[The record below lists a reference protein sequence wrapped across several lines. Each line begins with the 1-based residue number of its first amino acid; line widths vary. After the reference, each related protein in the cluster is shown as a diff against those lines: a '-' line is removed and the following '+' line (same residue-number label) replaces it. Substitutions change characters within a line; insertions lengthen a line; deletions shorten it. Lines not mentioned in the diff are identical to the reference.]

1 MTSTTRHRMHSAI
14 SLALT
19 VFMSCST
26 LAQAAPS
33 PAKDSESPVANL
45 GSINIS
51 AAEVQQLLRAMPEGE
66 RAKVKSNR
74 EGLEDWLRQRL
85 AGEALLRDAQRK
97 KWAERPEVKSRIDAA
112 VKETTAR
119 IVTGSY
125 LESLVKLP
133 AGFPSDAEL
142 RAAYERNRSQL
153 NVAPTYRVAQIFLPV
168 ALDADGATI
177 ATVRSKAAELTKQ
190 SRAGDFA
197 ALAKEHSQDARS
209 ASKGGEVG
217 NLPLAQL
224 LPETREIVSSM
235 QPNQISEPVRSASGF
250 HVLKLLAS
258 QPARPATL
266 EEVKPTLQAALREQ
280 RQQEL
285 ANEYLSKLAPSSEV
299 KIDNAALE
307 AALQRVN

>member
-1 MTSTTRHRMHSAI
+1 MHSAM

-26 LAQAAPS
+26 LAKAAPS
-33 PAKDSESPVANL
+33 PAKESESSIANL

-74 EGLEDWLRQRL
+74 EGLENWLRQRL
-85 AGEALLRDAQRK
+85 AGEALLRDAQQK

-119 IVTGSY
+119 IVTRSY
-125 LESLVKLP
+125 MESLVKLP

-142 RAAYERNRSQL
+142 RAAYERNQSQL
-153 NVAPTYRVAQIFLPV
+153 NIAPTYRVAQIFLPV
-168 ALDADGATI
+168 APNADAATI
-177 ATVRSKAAELTKQ
+177 AAVRSKAAELTKQ
-190 SRAGDFA
+190 ARTGDFA

-235 QPNQISEPVRSASGF
+235 QPNQVSEPVRSASGF

-285 ANEYLSKLAPSSEV
+285 VNEYLSKLAPSSEV

>member
-1 MTSTTRHRMHSAI
+1 MHSAM

-26 LAQAAPS
+26 LAKAAPS
-33 PAKDSESPVANL
+33 PAKESESSIANL

-74 EGLEDWLRQRL
+74 EGLENWLRQRL
-85 AGEALLRDAQRK
+85 AGEALLRDAQQK

-119 IVTGSY
+119 IVTRSY

-142 RAAYERNRSQL
+142 RAAYERNQSQL
-153 NVAPTYRVAQIFLPV
+153 NIAPTYRVAQIFLPV
-168 ALDADGATI
+168 APNADAATI
-177 ATVRSKAAELTKQ
+177 AAVRSKAAELTKQ
-190 SRAGDFA
+190 ARTGDFA

-235 QPNQISEPVRSASGF
+235 QPNQVSEPVRSASGF

-285 ANEYLSKLAPSSEV
+285 VNEYLSKLAPSSEV

-307 AALQRVN
+307 AALQRVD

>member
-1 MTSTTRHRMHSAI
+1 MTSKTRHRVHCAM

-19 VFMSCST
+19 VFMSFST

-33 PAKDSESPVANL
+33 HAKDSESPIANL

-74 EGLEDWLRQRL
+74 EGLENWLRQRL

-112 VKETTAR
+112 VKETTTR
-119 IVTGSY
+119 IVTGTY

-142 RAAYERNRSQL
+142 RAAYERNQSQL
-153 NVAPTYRVAQIFLPV
+153 NIAPTYRVAQIFLPV

-177 ATVRSKAAELTKQ
+177 AAVRSKAAELTKQ
-190 SRAGDFA
+190 ARTGDFA
-197 ALAKEHSQDARS
+197 ALAKEHSQDAWS

-235 QPNQISEPVRSASGF
+235 QPSQVSEPVRSASGF

>member
-1 MTSTTRHRMHSAI
+1 M

-19 VFMSCST
+19 VFMSFST

-33 PAKDSESPVANL
+33 HAKDSESPVANL

-74 EGLEDWLRQRL
+74 EGLENWLRQRL

-119 IVTGSY
+119 IVTGTY

-142 RAAYERNRSQL
+142 RAAYERNQSQL
-153 NVAPTYRVAQIFLPV
+153 NIAPTYRVAQIFLPV

-177 ATVRSKAAELTKQ
+177 TAVRSKAAELTKQ
-190 SRAGDFA
+190 ARTGDFA
-197 ALAKEHSQDARS
+197 ALAKEHSQDAWS

-235 QPNQISEPVRSASGF
+235 QPSQVSEPVRSASGF